1 MMVRHI
7 DIFIENN
14 FFGSLLLWDD
24 QKKILKK
31 KFKFFG
37 HDVSLKFYRI
47 SDCPILRTFI

>member
-1 MMVRHI
+1 MVVINI

-24 QKKILKK
+24 KKNIEKRYT
-31 KFKFFG
+31 FFG
-37 HDVSLKFYRI
+37 HDVNLKLCRI